1 MRFIL
6 GLLLSATIAT
16 QAMGAV
22 LEVAGGVEYF
32 QWQEFR
38 DSGSLLLEETGPR
51 YFIEVAGTNDL
62 DAAWQVDFGGRLYS
76 GRVEYDG
83 QTMSGI
89 PVTTDTDYNGARA
102 ELGFVRNIDAG
113 AVDALWQL
121 RFALGL
127 EQWRRNLRDTTLPDA
142 TPVSGYVERYYTS
155 FARLGVSYHQ
165 RGAWSL
171 GAGVKAPFN
180 TREEVDV
187 GTATVTL
194 KPEGQLSLFAGAE
207 VAIAPA
213 MSVRVDYDSYRFARS
228 DPQAGYYQPES
239 RQDTLGIALLY
250 RF

>member
-6 GLLLSATIAT
+6 GLLLSAAIAPL
-16 QAMGAV
+16 AVGAE

-38 DSGSLLLEETGPR
+38 DSGSRLLEETGPR
-51 YFIEVAGTNDL
+51 YFVEATGANPLNTD
-62 DAAWQVDFGGRLYS
+62 WQVDFGGRFYF
-76 GRVEYDG
+76 GRVDYDG

-102 ELGFVRNIDAG
+102 ELGFVRNISAG
-113 AVDALWQL
+113 PVDALWQI

-142 TPVSGYVERYYTS
+142 TPVSGYVEHYSTS
-155 FARLGVSYHQ
+155 FARLGVSYRQ
-165 RGAWSL
+165 QGAWSL
-171 GAGVKAPFN
+171 GAGAKVPFN
-180 TREEVDV
+180 TREKVDI

-194 KPEGQLSLFAGAE
+194 EPEGQLSLFAVAE

-213 MSVRVDYDSYRFARS
+213 MSVKIDYDSYRFAKS
-228 DPQAGYYQPES
+228 DPQAGYYQPEI

>member
-6 GLLLSATIAT
+6 GLLLSAAIAPL
-16 QAMGAV
+16 AAGEE

-38 DSGSLLLEETGPR
+38 DSGSRLLEETGPR
-51 YFIEVAGTNDL
+51 YFVEAAGANPLNPD
-62 DAAWQVDFGGRLYS
+62 WQVDFAGRFYF
-76 GRVEYDG
+76 GRVDYDG

-102 ELGFVRNIDAG
+102 ELGFVRSISAG
-113 AVDALWQL
+113 PIDALWQI

-127 EQWRRNLRDTTLPDA
+127 EQWRRNLRDTRLPDA
-142 TPVSGYVERYYTS
+142 TPVSGYVEHYSTT
-155 FARLGVSYHQ
+155 FARLGVSYRQ

-171 GAGVKAPFN
+171 GAGARAPFN
-180 TREEVDV
+180 TREKVDI

-194 KPEGQLSLFAGAE
+194 EPEGQLSLFAAAD
-207 VAIAPA
+207 VAIAPD
-213 MSVRVDYDSYRFARS
+213 MRVRIDYDSYRFAKS
-228 DPQAGYYQPES
+228 DPQAGYYQPEI